1 MMMVDLNDIWLFVH
15 VVRAGSFAAAGRR
28 LAMPSNTI
36 SRRLQALEAELGV
49 RLLQRSTRQLNM
61 TAAGREF
68 FERCAPGLEDIEY
81 ASASLSESSGEPSG
95 SLRVAAP
102 VDFFDNFSI
111 EWMHEF
117 MRLYPKVQLEF
128 VLSDSRADL
137 IAEGIDLAFRGG
149 ILPDSSLVA
158 RKLVDSHRGLVASPR
173 YLEHFGTPHTLAD
186 LIGHACLAASPAP
199 HHTTW
204 KLEGPQGM
212 ESVRVNPRLCINTA
226 QGQLRAARAGH
237 GIALLPTMLTS
248 EDLRNGTLVHI
259 LPDYQRDAMGLYA
272 VYVHR
277 RQLPTAVSAL
287 IEFFADKLARGIADK
302 GEQVCQEHFAREDAA
317 KKGQVGGAEAGS
329 ELQRREGVEKAVI

>member
-1 MMMVDLNDIWLFVH
+1 MVDLNDISLFVH

-68 FERCAPGLEDIEY
+68 FERCAPGLEDIEH
-81 ASASLSESSGEPSG
+81 ASASLTESSGEPSG
-95 SLRVAAP
+95 SLRIAAP

-128 VLSDSRADL
+128 VLSDGRADL

-149 ILPDSSLVA
+149 NLPDSSLVA

-173 YLEHFGTPHTLAD
+173 YLELFGTPHTLAD
-186 LIGHACLAASPAP
+186 LAGHACLATSQAP

-204 KLEGPQGM
+204 KLEGPQGL
-212 ESVRVNPRLCINTA
+212 ESVRVNPRLCVNTA
-226 QGQLRAARAGH
+226 QGQLRAARAGL
-237 GIALLPTMLTS
+237 GIALLPTMLAS
-248 EDLRNGTLVHI
+248 EDLRNGTLMHI
-259 LPDYQRDAMGLYA
+259 LPDYQRDPMGLYA

-287 IEFFADKLARGIADK
+287 IEFFADKLERGIADK
-302 GEQVCQEHFAREDAA
+302 GEQICQEHFAREEAA
-317 KKGQVGGAEAGS
+317 KAGAEKAAS
-329 ELQRREGVEKAVI
+329 APPRRVGVEKAVV

>member
-1 MMMVDLNDIWLFVH
+1 MVDLNDIWLFVH

-36 SRRLQALEAELGV
+36 SRRLQALEVELGV

-68 FERCAPGLEDIEY
+68 FERCAPGLEDIEH
-81 ASASLSESSGEPSG
+81 ASTSLTDSSGEPSG

-128 VLSDSRADL
+128 VLNDGRADL

-149 ILPDSSLVA
+149 VLPDSSLVA
-158 RKLVDSHRGLVASPR
+158 RKLVDSYRGLVVSPR
-173 YLEHFGTPHTLAD
+173 YLEHFGSPHTLAD
-186 LIGHACLAASPAP
+186 LVNHACLAASQAP
-199 HHTTW
+199 QHTTW
-204 KLEGPQGM
+204 KLEGPQGP

-226 QGQLRAARAGH
+226 QGQLRAARAGL
-237 GIALLPTMLTS
+237 GIALLPTMLVAA

-259 LPDYQRDAMGLYA
+259 LPDYQSDVMGLYA
-272 VYVHR
+272 VYAHR

-287 IEFFADKLARGIADK
+287 IEFFADKLVRGIADK
-302 GEQVCQEHFAREDAA
+302 GEQVCQEHFAREEEA
-317 KKGQVGGAEAGS
+317 KRGKAGGAEDVS
-329 ELQRREGVEKAVI
+329 ELQKLEGVEKAVI

>member
-1 MMMVDLNDIWLFVH
+1 MLDLNDIWLFVH
-15 VVRAGSFAAAGRR
+15 VVRAGSFAAAGRK
-28 LAMPSNTI
+28 LSMPPNTI
-36 SRRLQALEAELGV
+36 SRRLQALEATMGV

-68 FERCAPGLEDIEY
+68 FERCAPGLEDIEH
-81 ASASLSESSGEPSG
+81 ASASLTESRGEPSG
-95 SLRVAAP
+95 SLRVTAP

-117 MRLYPKVQLEF
+117 MSLYPKVQLEF
-128 VLSDSRADL
+128 VLNDGRADL

-149 ILPDSSLVA
+149 VLPDSSLVA
-158 RKLVDSHRGLVASPR
+158 RKLVESHRGLVASPR
-173 YLEHFGTPHTLAD
+173 YLERHGTPRTLSD

-199 HHTTW
+199 QHTTW
-204 KLEGPQGM
+204 KLEGPQGP

-226 QGQLRAARAGH
+226 QGQLRAARAGL
-237 GIALLPTMLTS
+237 GVALLPTMLAS

-277 RQLPTAVSAL
+277 RQLPSAVTAL
-287 IEFFADKLARGIADK
+287 IEFFADKLERGIADK
-302 GEQVCQEHFAREDAA
+302 GAQVCQEHLTREDAA
-317 KKGQVGGAEAGS
+317 KEAALQAERQQGDGEGGR
-329 ELQRREGVEKAVI
+329 LREKAAV